1 MLRLAFQGSLAA
13 DRPPATAKSRASDI
27 HTVTTTTAR
36 PPHRFRAPRTRR
48 SRVACGA
55 LALFAAGAAGAL
67 PGAALVAPAAYAGQ
81 WIQVSCANPD
91 LSAAPIEGWSSFITG
106 TPGAGSN
113 NSTNCTP
120 NTPMYADL
128 ETSANAPVGA
138 AETLRYTPPSG
149 STLAGGTIDVI
160 VHAGGYDPGASGTAT
175 LYTPTYADD
184 ASNAF
189 LQCNAII
196 DLCNNTAGNHFSG
209 VLALPADRGG
219 NLYLSAGCAGT
230 AGQSCNL
237 VSNGAWSSVQL
248 LWADLLLTNTSA
260 PAATAFAGR
269 LLSPDAHGTADI
281 AFTATDP
288 NGPGVYRVTVEIDG
302 NPVYDATPNTNSG
315 KCAAVGPAITAG
327 PLMFDWQQPC
337 PQTESVDIPL
347 ATTALADGRHDLKVI
362 VSDAAQNTA
371 TVLYQTITTLNHP
384 TASAPTAPAYVF
396 SLDHATRTLTGG
408 VTRLFS
414 HSAIA
419 LSGTIN
425 TQAGVAA
432 AGVPITLW
440 TQPTN
445 GGTYKQL
452 SRTTANGSGAW
463 TLYAPPGPSRLLRVL
478 AGQAAKP
485 NGAANAITVKETVT
499 PTLSLQ
505 VATPGNAK
513 LIFAGQLG
521 MTPLGKPRPLV
532 LIETPGP
539 DGWQAVGAP
548 IRVGPHGGFR
558 YTYRSS
564 PLTLHRRFD
573 FRAVTPATALW
584 RRGQSPVRAAV
595 VR

>member
-1 MLRLAFQGSLAA
+1 M
-13 DRPPATAKSRASDI
+13 
-27 HTVTTTTAR
+27 
-36 PPHRFRAPRTRR
+36 RTRR
-48 SRVACGA
+48 AWLLRTGGLRSERQMRSATTSPASHYRAPHRYGARAALLA
-55 LALFAAGAAGAL
+55 LALLGAGAGGAL
-67 PGAALVAPAAYAGQ
+67 PGSPLLASAAYAGQ

-91 LSAAPIEGWSSFITG
+91 LSTAPSEGWSSFITG
-106 TPGAGSN
+106 TPEAGSN
-113 NSTNCTP
+113 NSTNCTAA
-120 NTPMYADL
+120 TPMYALL
-128 ETSANAPVGA
+128 ETSANAPVGST
-138 AETLRYTPPSG
+138 ETLQYTPPAG
-149 STLAGGTIDVI
+149 STLAGGNIDVV
-160 VHAGGYDPGASGTAT
+160 VHAGGYDAGASGTAT
-175 LYTPTYADD
+175 LYTPAYADD

-189 LQCNAII
+189 LQCNAITN
-196 DLCNNTAGNHFSG
+196 LCNGTVGSHFSG
-209 VLALPADRGG
+209 VLALPTDRGG
-219 NLYLSAGCAGT
+219 SLYLSADCAGT
-230 AGQSCNL
+230 AGQYCNL

-260 PAATAFAGR
+260 PAATAFAGS
-269 LLSPDAHGTADI
+269 LLTPDAHGTADI

-288 NGPGVYRVTVEIDG
+288 NGPGVYRVTIKIDG
-302 NPVYDATPNTNSG
+302 NPIYDATPNTNSG

-337 PQTESVDIPL
+337 PQTESVDIPID
-347 ATTALADGRHDLKVI
+347 TTHLTDGQHDLKVI
-362 VSDAAQNTA
+362 VTDAAQNTA

-384 TASAPTAPAYVF
+384 TASAPTAPAYAF
-396 SLDHATRTLTGG
+396 SLDHATRTLTRG

-419 LSGTIN
+419 LSGTIK

-440 TQPTN
+440 TQPTS

-478 AGQAAKP
+478 AGQAPKP

-505 VATPGNAK
+505 VATPGSAK
-513 LIFAGQLG
+513 LVFAGQLG

-548 IRVGPHGGFR
+548 IRVGPRGGFR

-564 PLTLHRRFD
+564 PLTLHHRFE